1 MIYLCLN
8 LQPCTSSLSERSSFG
23 PLSPNVQ
30 VWIDD
35 DEVSSLRTPE
45 EDPCGRFAYDSARF
59 KMRRFLTCPFFCR
72 RCRCRFIRR
81 RPWLSG
87 RHFWTSRLNRPR
99 NRPRQRLPGLPSP
112 YLAQERVARFD
123 GARFRMI
130 NGRGRDLS
138 GDFLLFDRENG
149 VPEASLS
156 PKRRYLRK
164 SVICGIPDITA
175 LR

>member
-1 MIYLCLN
+1 MIGFHDLFVLEFATMYFFSFRKK
-8 LQPCTSSLSERSSFG
+8 QFG

-45 EDPCGRFAYDSARF
+45 EDPCGRFAYDSAR
-59 KMRRFLTCPFFCR
+59 
-72 RCRCRFIRR
+72 
-81 RPWLSG
+81 
-87 RHFWTSRLNRPR
+87 
-99 NRPRQRLPGLPSP
+99 
-112 YLAQERVARFD
+112 
-123 GARFRMI
+123 
-130 NGRGRDLS
+130 
-138 GDFLLFDRENG
+138 ENG
-149 VPEASLS
+149 VPGTLLS